1 MKLSGK
7 LPEDHGLTG
16 LAPRMTMD
24 PLTPRY
30 ALVELDC
37 IRVTTDTA
45 TGEQVPTARIRRVEA
60 VLNQP
65 LVEHVRGLLD
75 AAHDVRLGITPL
87 FDHVRDRSED
97 GYDLFADAK
106 KAAAND
112 RDDE

>member
-1 MKLSGK
+1 MMGTSARCW
-7 LPEDHGLTG
+7 P
-16 LAPRMTMD
+16 
-24 PLTPRY
+24 
-30 ALVELDC
+30 
-37 IRVTTDTA
+37 
-45 TGEQVPTARIRRVEA
+45 ARIRRVEA

-97 GYDLFADAK
+97 DLFADAK